1 MTYFKLAMYTIIES
15 PLFSKI
21 WPEYWFEEERGEFAA
36 FLAEHPEAGDAI
48 PGAGGV
54 RKIRWTRQGVGKRGG
69 IRVLYVNHLDAGAIL
84 LLTLYAKA
92 RQENAPAHMIR
103 RLKEALD
110 G

>member
-1 MTYFKLAMYTIIES
+1 MYTVIES
-15 PLFSKI
+15 PLFSKL
-21 WPEYWFEEERGEFAA
+21 WPEYWSEEERGKFAA
-36 FLAEHPEAGDAI
+36 FLAGHPEAGDAI

-69 IRVLYVNHLDAGAIL
+69 IRVLYVNHLDAGTIL

-103 RLKEALD
+103 RLREALD

>member
-1 MTYFKLAMYTIIES
+1 MHTLIES
-15 PLFSKI
+15 PLFSKL
-21 WPEYWFEEERGEFAA
+21 WPEYWSEEERGKFAA
-36 FLAEHPEAGDAI
+36 FLAEHPHAGDAI
-48 PGAGGV
+48 PGTGGV

-69 IRVLYVNHLDAGAIL
+69 IRVLYVNHLDEGVIL

-92 RQENAPAHMIR
+92 LQEKAPAHMIR